1 MPAADQGSQHALW
14 LALLQRGAVGGEM
27 HAPHVQLHQ
36 VRQAAGAGGCSAAA
50 GEEALLMALL
60 LLQPGGAL
68 YVGGCF
74 PPCRQVLLLNMADKQ
89 RLWQQE

>member
-1 MPAADQGSQHALW
+1 M
-14 LALLQRGAVGGEM
+14 
-27 HAPHVQLHQ
+27 
-36 VRQAAGAGGCSAAA
+36 
-50 GEEALLMALL
+50 MALL